1 MIIKKFQGNTEEE
14 AILAAKEEM
23 GSNAIVMN
31 ICTTK
36 QKGIFG
42 MFRKDMVEVTAALEE
57 KEDLLQKEK
66 DLQKEEAAEKKQ
78 VLQEPKQEE
87 EKDNQINKKPKEDAA
102 FEKRLVN
109 IQSML
114 ENHMKRQEPI
124 KEEKEKAVEQEER
137 ENLPFLRLVYKHLI
151 DNDVQEMYVNQ
162 IFTEVERGLKKEA
175 SLESVLAAVY
185 QKIILKLGEPDPIVY
200 KEGQKKVVFFVGPT
214 GVGKTTTI
222 AKLVSEMKLKH
233 RAKIALMTADTYRIS
248 AVEQLR
254 TYASILDIPLKIVY
268 SESDLTQGLEELK
281 EYDMIFI
288 DTAGRSHK
296 NKEQCAELF
305 DLIASMEQNKNYEM
319 EISLVLSVTTKY
331 KDLVKICEKYS
342 QLGKYRIIFTKLDE
356 TSSVGN
362 ILNIAILTHGTL
374 SYTASGQNVPD
385 DISVINVQNI
395 AKRLLGRGED

>member
-57 KEDLLQKEK
+57 KEDLLQKE
-66 DLQKEEAAEKKQ
+66 EAAEKKQ

-114 ENHMKRQEPI
+114 ENQMKRQEPI

-233 RAKIALMTADTYRIS
+233 RAKIALMTADTYRI
-248 AVEQLR
+248 
-254 TYASILDIPLKIVY
+254 
-268 SESDLTQGLEELK
+268 
-281 EYDMIFI
+281 
-288 DTAGRSHK
+288 
-296 NKEQCAELF
+296 
-305 DLIASMEQNKNYEM
+305 
-319 EISLVLSVTTKY
+319 
-331 KDLVKICEKYS
+331 EK
-342 QLGKYRIIFTKLDE
+342 
-356 TSSVGN
+356 
-362 ILNIAILTHGTL
+362 
-374 SYTASGQNVPD
+374 
-385 DISVINVQNI
+385 
-395 AKRLLGRGED
+395 

>member
-57 KEDLLQKEK
+57 KEDLLQKE
-66 DLQKEEAAEKKQ
+66 EAAEKKQ
-78 VLQEPKQEE
+78 VLPEPKQEE

-114 ENHMKRQEPI
+114 ENQMKRQEPI

-185 QKIILKLGEPDPIVY
+185 QKIILK
-200 KEGQKKVVFFVGPT
+200 
-214 GVGKTTTI
+214 
-222 AKLVSEMKLKH
+222 
-233 RAKIALMTADTYRIS
+233 
-248 AVEQLR
+248 
-254 TYASILDIPLKIVY
+254 
-268 SESDLTQGLEELK
+268 
-281 EYDMIFI
+281 
-288 DTAGRSHK
+288 
-296 NKEQCAELF
+296 
-305 DLIASMEQNKNYEM
+305 
-319 EISLVLSVTTKY
+319 
-331 KDLVKICEKYS
+331 
-342 QLGKYRIIFTKLDE
+342 
-356 TSSVGN
+356 
-362 ILNIAILTHGTL
+362 
-374 SYTASGQNVPD
+374 
-385 DISVINVQNI
+385 
-395 AKRLLGRGED
+395 

>member
-1 MIIKKFQGNTEEE
+1 
-14 AILAAKEEM
+14 
-23 GSNAIVMN
+23 
-31 ICTTK
+31 
-36 QKGIFG
+36 
-42 MFRKDMVEVTAALEE
+42 
-57 KEDLLQKEK
+57 
-66 DLQKEEAAEKKQ
+66 
-78 VLQEPKQEE
+78 
-87 EKDNQINKKPKEDAA
+87 
-102 FEKRLVN
+102 
-109 IQSML
+109 
-114 ENHMKRQEPI
+114 
-124 KEEKEKAVEQEER
+124 
-137 ENLPFLRLVYKHLI
+137 
-151 DNDVQEMYVNQ
+151 
-162 IFTEVERGLKKEA
+162 
-175 SLESVLAAVY
+175 
-185 QKIILKLGEPDPIVY
+185 
-200 KEGQKKVVFFVGPT
+200 
-214 GVGKTTTI
+214 
-222 AKLVSEMKLKH
+222 MKLKH

>member
-14 AILAAKEEM
+14 AILAAREEM

-31 ICTTK
+31 IKTTK
-36 QKGIFG
+36 QRGIFRL
-42 MFRKDMVEVTAALEE
+42 FRKDTVEVTAALEE
-57 KEDLLQKEK
+57 KQDMS
-66 DLQKEEAAEKKQ
+66 QKEETVEKKPAFQ
-78 VLQEPKQEE
+78 EALQIEE
-87 EKDNQINKKPKEDAA
+87 SEFQTSLRKPKEEAN

-114 ENHMKRQEPI
+114 ENQIKREEPIKQI
-124 KEEKEKAVEQEER
+124 KEEKVTEQEER
-137 ENLPFLRLVYKHLI
+137 ENLPFLRLVYKHLV
-151 DNDVQEMYVNQ
+151 DNDVQEVYVNQ

-185 QKIILKLGEPDPIVY
+185 QKIILKLGEPNPIDY
-200 KEGQKKVVFFVGPT
+200 KEGHKKVVFFVGPT

-233 RAKIALMTADTYRIS
+233 KAKIALMTADTYRIS

-254 TYASILDIPLKIVY
+254 TYATILDLPLKIVY
-268 SESDLTQGLEELK
+268 SESDLAEGLEELK
-281 EYDMIFI
+281 EYDMIFV

-296 NKEQCAELF
+296 NKEQCDELF
-305 DLIASMEQNKNYEM
+305 DLIGSMEQQKNYET
-319 EISLVLSVTTKY
+319 EISLVLSVATKY

-362 ILNIAILTHGTL
+362 ILNVAILTQGTL

-395 AKRLLGRGED
+395 AKRLLGRGEE